1 MADGRE
7 RWRAG
12 SRDRSGGGVDRN
24 EKSLPPHK
32 RFCYKDFAMELSTPV
47 FPFTAIVGQEQMKQ
61 ALVLSLINP
70 DIGGV
75 LIRGERGTGKSTA
88 VRALASLLPP
98 ISVVSDCHFRCD
110 PEDTGL
116 MCQECLE
123 RSHQG
128 ESLAAIQEPMRVVD
142 LPLGATEEMVL
153 GTLNIEQAVRQGEK
167 TFEPGLLARAHRGFL
182 YVDEVNL
189 LPDHLVDILL
199 DAAAMGVNVVER
211 EGISYSHPSNFILV
225 GTMNPDEGELR
236 PQLQDRFALC
246 AAVQGIK
253 DEEARGQV
261 VTRRL
266 AFEEAPKA
274 FAGKWA
280 DKERALARHV
290 LEAKEKVASVD
301 LADKQ
306 IAFITRL
313 AAAAGADGHRA
324 DIAMAKTAKAM
335 AAYAGRNGV
344 TQQEIMAAA
353 RLVLPHRLRLD
364 PAEETSPQDKIE
376 QVLEKV
382 RQDDKTPPEKPAAK
396 VEVKK
401 NPKVQ
406 AH

>member
-1 MADGRE
+1 MA
-7 RWRAG
+7 
-12 SRDRSGGGVDRN
+12 
-24 EKSLPPHK
+24 
-32 RFCYKDFAMELSTPV
+32 LSTSV
-47 FPFTAIVGQEQMKQ
+47 FPFTAIVGQEEMKQ

-98 ISVVSDCHFRCD
+98 ISVVAV
-110 PEDTGL
+110 
-116 MCQECLE
+116 E

-128 ESLAAIQEPMRVVD
+128 ESLAAAQEPMRVVD

-153 GTLNIEQAVRQGEK
+153 GTLNIEHAVRQGEK
-167 TFEPGLLARAHRGFL
+167 SFEPGLLARAHRGFL

-211 EGISYSHPSNFILV
+211 EGISYSHPSKFILV

-266 AFEEAPKA
+266 AFEEAPQA
-274 FAGKWA
+274 FAEKWA
-280 DKERALARHV
+280 EKERSLARHV
-290 LEAKEKVASVD
+290 LEAKEKVVSVD
-301 LADKQ
+301 LPDKQ
-306 IAFITRL
+306 ISFITKL
-313 AAAAGADGHRA
+313 AAIAGTDGHRA
-324 DIAMAKTAKAM
+324 DIAIAKAAIAM
-335 AAYAGRNGV
+335 AAYSGRNGV

-353 RLVLPHRLRLD
+353 RLVLPHRVRLD
-364 PAEETSPQDKIE
+364 PAEELTPLEKIE
-376 QVLEKV
+376 QVLGKV
-382 RQDDKTPPEKPAAK
+382 REVDETTPEEPA
-396 VEVKK
+396 ERIEIKK
-401 NPKVQ
+401 N
-406 AH
+406 

>member
-1 MADGRE
+1 
-7 RWRAG
+7 
-12 SRDRSGGGVDRN
+12 
-24 EKSLPPHK
+24 
-32 RFCYKDFAMELSTPV
+32 MELSTPV
-47 FPFTAIVGQEQMKQ
+47 FPFTAIVGQEEMKQ

-98 ISVVSDCHFRCD
+98 ISVVAGCSFRCD
-110 PEDTGL
+110 PEDEAL
-116 MCQECLE
+116 MCHQCLE

-128 ESLAAIQEPMRVVD
+128 ESLAAAQEPMRVVD

-167 TFEPGLLARAHRGFL
+167 SFEPGLLARAHRGFL

-211 EGISYSHPSNFILV
+211 EGISYSHPSKFILV

-261 VTRRL
+261 VRRRL
-266 AFEEAPKA
+266 VFEESPQI
-274 FAGKWA
+274 FAKQWSE
-280 DKERALARHV
+280 KERDLAHHI
-290 LEAKEKVASVD
+290 LEAKDRV
-301 LADKQ
+301 
-306 IAFITRL
+306 
-313 AAAAGADGHRA
+313 
-324 DIAMAKTAKAM
+324 
-335 AAYAGRNGV
+335 
-344 TQQEIMAAA
+344 
-353 RLVLPHRLRLD
+353 
-364 PAEETSPQDKIE
+364 
-376 QVLEKV
+376 
-382 RQDDKTPPEKPAAK
+382 AK
-396 VEVKK
+396 VELPDKTDFFHHQVSCGCWYRWPSSRHSHCQSRHCHGRLQWPQWG
-401 NPKVQ
+401 NPAGNYGRSPLGFTPPRATGPRRRTNPTRENRASFGKGPRG
-406 AH
+406 

>member
-1 MADGRE
+1 
-7 RWRAG
+7 
-12 SRDRSGGGVDRN
+12 
-24 EKSLPPHK
+24 
-32 RFCYKDFAMELSTPV
+32 MELSTSV
-47 FPFTAIVGQEQMKQ
+47 FPFTAIVGQEEMKQ

-98 ISVVSDCHFRCD
+98 ISVVAGCSFRCD
-110 PEDTGL
+110 PEDEAL
-116 MCQECLE
+116 MCHQCLE
-123 RSHQG
+123 RSRQG
-128 ESLAAIQEPMRVVD
+128 ESLAAVQEPMRVVD

-167 TFEPGLLARAHRGFL
+167 SFEPGLLARAHRGFL

-211 EGISYSHPSNFILV
+211 EGISYSHPSKFILV

-266 AFEEAPKA
+266 AFEEAPQA
-274 FAGKWA
+274 FAEKWA
-280 DKERALARHV
+280 EKERALARHV
-290 LEAKEKVASVD
+290 LEAKEKVVSVD
-301 LADKQ
+301 LPDKQ
-306 IAFITRL
+306 ISFITKL
-313 AAAAGADGHRA
+313 AAVAGTDGHRA
-324 DIAMAKTAKAM
+324 DIAIAKAAIAM
-335 AAYAGRNGV
+335 AAYSGRNGV

-364 PAEETSPQDKIE
+364 PAEELTPLERIE

-382 RQDDKTPPEKPAAK
+382 REVDETTPEEPA
-396 VEVKK
+396 ERIEIKK
-401 NPKVQ
+401 N
-406 AH
+406 

>member
-1 MADGRE
+1 
-7 RWRAG
+7 
-12 SRDRSGGGVDRN
+12 
-24 EKSLPPHK
+24 
-32 RFCYKDFAMELSTPV
+32 MELYTAA
-47 FPFTAIVGQEQMKQ
+47 FPFTAIVDQEQMKQ

-98 ISVVSDCHFRCD
+98 IPVVAHCHFRCHPTD
-110 PEDTGL
+110 ANL
-116 MCQECLE
+116 MCHDCIQ
-123 RSHQG
+123 RYRQG
-128 ESLAAIQEPMRVVD
+128 EQLPSVQELMRVVE

-153 GTLNIEQAVRQGEK
+153 GTLNIEQAVRRGERS
-167 TFEPGLLARAHRGFL
+167 FEPGLLAKAHRGFL

-211 EGISYSHPSNFILV
+211 EGISYSHPSRFILV

-246 AAVQGIK
+246 AAVQGIE
-253 DEEARGQV
+253 DEKARGEV

-266 AFEEAPKA
+266 TFEESPKE
-274 FAGKWA
+274 FASQWKE
-280 DKERALARHV
+280 KER
-290 LEAKEKVASVD
+290 D
-301 LADKQ
+301 LADHILAAKERVAGVILPERQ

-313 AAAAGADGHRA
+313 AVAARTDGHRA
-324 DIAMAKTAKAM
+324 DIAMAKAAKAM

-344 TQQEIMAAA
+344 TQQEVIAAA

-364 PAEETSPQDKIE
+364 PSQEITPLEKIE
-376 QVLEKV
+376 QILEKV
-382 RQDDKTPPEKPAAK
+382 RESDETAPEETAER
-396 VEVKK
+396 VEIKK
-401 NPKVQ
+401 N
-406 AH
+406 

>member
-1 MADGRE
+1 M
-7 RWRAG
+7 
-12 SRDRSGGGVDRN
+12 
-24 EKSLPPHK
+24 K
-32 RFCYKDFAMELSTPV
+32 LSIPV
-47 FPFTAIVGQEQMKQ
+47 FPFTAIVGQEEMKQ

-98 ISVVSDCHFRCD
+98 IAVVAGCPFRCD
-110 PEDTGL
+110 PEDTAL

-123 RSHQG
+123 RSHLG
-128 ESLAAIQEPMRVVD
+128 EPLAAVQEPMRVVD

-167 TFEPGLLARAHRGFL
+167 SFEPGLLARAHRGFL

-211 EGISYSHPSNFILV
+211 EGISYNHPSKFILV

-261 VTRRL
+261 VRRRL
-266 AFEEAPKA
+266 AFEESPQT
-274 FAGKWA
+274 FAKQWSE
-280 DKERALARHV
+280 KERDLAQHI
-290 LEAKEKVASVD
+290 LEAKERVARVE
-301 LADKQ
+301 LPERQ
-306 IAFITRL
+306 IALISRL
-313 AAAAGADGHRA
+313 AAVAGTDGHRA
-324 DIAMAKTAKAM
+324 DIAIAKAAMAM

-353 RLVLPHRLRLD
+353 RLVLPHRVRLD
-364 PAEETSPQDKIE
+364 PAEERTPLEKIE

-382 RQDDKTPPEKPAAK
+382 CEVDETTPEEPA
-396 VEVKK
+396 ERIEIKK
-401 NPKVQ
+401 N
-406 AH
+406 